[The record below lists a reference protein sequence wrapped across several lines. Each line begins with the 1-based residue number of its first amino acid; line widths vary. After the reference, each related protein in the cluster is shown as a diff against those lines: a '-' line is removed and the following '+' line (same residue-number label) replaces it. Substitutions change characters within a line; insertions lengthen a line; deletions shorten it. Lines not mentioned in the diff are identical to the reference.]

1 MMRFLVSLILMITC
15 SKCLAK
21 SREPSVQKVPK
32 DFAATFVF
40 PVGNVTPKITQ
51 KDVAE
56 IIPTNMQPTSDPGQ
70 VAGRVADRGLNYW
83 LNSPAMKDSTLV
95 RVVDETQQK
104 LKTDVEVQGAENEV
118 KHKFSFRVEAFQALA
133 KLEYTGWLKAAVN
146 YDAKVAETNI
156 QLSEKVFTNKDLTL
170 THKGNSKEALSMVG
184 LGWNF

>member
-1 MMRFLVSLILMITC
+1 MRFLLSLILMITC

-21 SREPSVQKVPK
+21 SREVAAQKPSK
-32 DFAATFVF
+32 DVGTAWVI
-40 PVGNVTPKITQ
+40 PVDNVTPKITQ
-51 KDVAE
+51 KDVQE
-56 IIPTNMQPTSDPGQ
+56 FIPTDMQPTGDPGQ

-83 LNSPAMKDSTLV
+83 LNSPAMKDTALV

-104 LKTDVEVQGAENEV
+104 LKTDVVVQGGENEV
-118 KHKFSFRVEAFQALA
+118 QHKFSFRVEAFQALA

-146 YDAKVAETNI
+146 YDAKAAETNI
-156 QLSEKVFTNKDLTL
+156 QVSEKVFDNKDLTL